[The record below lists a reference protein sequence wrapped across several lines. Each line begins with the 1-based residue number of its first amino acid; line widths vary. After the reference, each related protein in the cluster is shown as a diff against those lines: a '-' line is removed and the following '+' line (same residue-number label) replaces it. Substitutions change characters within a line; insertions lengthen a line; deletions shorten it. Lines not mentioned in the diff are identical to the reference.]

1 MSRLAAAAVVAFF
14 FSPLPVV
21 AQSIHRDAPHSG
33 SVEIAGG
40 VVWSGGYDA
49 GSSQA
54 NETSNPRVKSTPLT
68 LFDASGQ
75 LRPAVGFEARL
86 GVYLSPRVSV
96 EGGLQL
102 TKPTLRVSLSN
113 DFESAPNIDADEQ
126 VTQYVIDG
134 TLVYQFVTMSNGRAG
149 LFVDGGGG
157 YLRQLDDGNEN
168 VTTGSQFHGGAGL
181 HYWFGSGSH
190 RLGLRVEGR
199 LAGRSGSVDLSPDQK
214 RRVMPTFSAGLAYLF

>member
-1 MSRLAAAAVVAFF
+1 MPPVSSDQRSVSRLAWAFTF
-14 FSPLPVV
+14 LRESRSRVGCSSP
-21 AQSIHRDAPHSG
+21 SR
-33 SVEIAGG
+33 
-40 VVWSGGYDA
+40 
-49 GSSQA
+49 
-54 NETSNPRVKSTPLT
+54 RC
-68 LFDASGQ
+68 AS
-75 LRPAVGFEARL
+75 
-86 GVYLSPRVSV
+86 
-96 EGGLQL
+96 
-102 TKPTLRVSLSN
+102 SLSN

-168 VTTGSQFHGGAGL
+168 VTTGSQFHGGGGL

>member
-1 MSRLAAAAVVAFF
+1 M
-14 FSPLPVV
+14 
-21 AQSIHRDAPHSG
+21 SG

-49 GSSQA
+49 GTSQA
-54 NETSNPRVKSTPLT
+54 NRNVEPAGSSRTPLT

-86 GVYLSPRVSV
+86 GVYLSPRVV
-96 EGGLQL
+96 GRRRLQV

-113 DFESAPNIDADEQ
+113 DFESAPNVDADEQ

-134 TLVYQFVTMSNGRAG
+134 TLVYQFVTFEQRETRASSLTAVVATSASWTTATRTSRPEANSTAAAG
-149 LFVDGGGG
+149 C
-157 YLRQLDDGNEN
+157 
-168 VTTGSQFHGGAGL
+168 TTGSAPARQ
-181 HYWFGSGSH
+181 

-199 LAGRSGSVDLSPDQK
+199 LAVRNGSVDLSPDQQ
-214 RRVMPTFSAGLAYLF
+214 TSADADLLGRPGLSLLTSCAADWRCPVALR